1 MIWLG
6 VNIEELL
13 MEISNYV
20 FKWLRLKQDE
30 DELVECLCLLL
41 CSRCKY
47 TYSRGGPEK
56 SADWFK

>member
-1 MIWLG
+1 
-6 VNIEELL
+6 

-20 FKWLRLKQDE
+20 FLNDWDWKQDE